1 MDPHRRAL
9 QREVRIS
16 LFSIRAQ
23 FLMYYFLDSC
33 RLWNELTI
41 KLVTFVRHESLQDE
55 SSLLQLYQNF
65 ISTFETK

>member
-23 FLMYYFLDSC
+23 LLIFYFLDSY